1 MRNWG
6 RRCEHLVRDYV
17 LRRSEPTKITAAK
30 LLATSPGPALI
41 VAAHPDDE
49 VIGAAALLSRL
60 HCVDVLY
67 VTDGA
72 PRNGRFPGFTNRLEY
87 AATRRRE
94 SAAVLEILGNKSTGR
109 WLGIPDQEVTTL
121 IADFAQQ
128 LVEILVNYQIVVTHA
143 YEGGHP
149 DHDATALSV
158 QAACRLIERKGD
170 SVPNLLEM
178 TGSHRYGGRVVRGI
192 FIPHWDA
199 GPVAELRLTRTELDL
214 KRRMFACY
222 ATQQKVLKKFS
233 PDVERFRSAPRYDF
247 LIAPHRGPL
256 LYDGFGWGITGR
268 AWRTAARQ
276 ALRCLALPDDFS
288 ASA

>member
-128 LVEILVNYQIVVTHA
+128 LVDILVNYHIVVTHA

-178 TGSHRYGGRVVRGI
+178 TGSRRSRDIHSALGCRPCCRSQAHEDG
-192 FIPHWDA
+192 
-199 GPVAELRLTRTELDL
+199 TRPKASHVCLLCDPAKGVEE
-214 KRRMFACY
+214 
-222 ATQQKVLKKFS
+222 VLPGCRK
-233 PDVERFRSAPRYDF
+233 
-247 LIAPHRGPL
+247 I
-256 LYDGFGWGITGR
+256 
-268 AWRTAARQ
+268 
-276 ALRCLALPDDFS
+276 
-288 ASA
+288 